1 MSLSYVES
9 NLFLTILS
17 SQKTAPL
24 ETEII
29 SKSQTANKHLVSFH
43 MSFIS

>member
-1 MSLSYVES
+1 MTLSYVES

-17 SQKTAPL
+17 SQKTASP

-29 SKSQTANKHLVSFH
+29 SKSQTAKKHLVLFH
-43 MSFIS
+43 ISFIS